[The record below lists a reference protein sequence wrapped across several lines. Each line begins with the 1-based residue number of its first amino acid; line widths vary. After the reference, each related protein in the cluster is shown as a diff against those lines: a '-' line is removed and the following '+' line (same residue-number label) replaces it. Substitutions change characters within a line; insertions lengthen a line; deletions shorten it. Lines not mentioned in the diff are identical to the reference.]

1 MKKSNYALKII
12 ISVVLV
18 AVLCTALVACDNTET
33 QYVTAY
39 DIAVKNGFV
48 GTEQEWLDSLKGTD
62 GTDGV
67 DGKNG
72 LNGKDGEDADGVTYI
87 KDLYAAAQE
96 NGYTGTFLDFLED
109 YLTVNVS
116 KDNVYAVSKAIK
128 SAVTIVSKFTKTE
141 RYYSFGGKVE
151 TKETSYSAGGAG
163 VIYKMDTDG
172 NAYVI
177 TNFHV
182 VYDSDSN
189 QTDHIS
195 EDIGLY
201 LYGGETESGKIEASF
216 VGGSAYYDI
225 AVLRV
230 TESEVLKNSCA
241 TAVSVSEN
249 AITVG
254 QTAMAIGFPEG
265 EGMSVTSGIVSVDSE
280 RISVKVDGDN
290 AYQLRVL
297 RIDTAVNSGNSGGGL
312 FDSDGNLIGIVNA
325 KTSSSSTENISYAI
339 PKEIAIGVA
348 KNVIANCT
356 DSNKRSV
363 YKCLIGI
370 TAKTS
375 ESKAVYDE
383 ETGLTR
389 IRETVTVDSVEEN
402 GLAYGKLESGDI
414 LLTATFNEKTVD
426 IDRSFT
432 LSDMLLEAKVGD
444 SVTISFSRNGEEK
457 TVTLTFTE
465 NDVTEYFVA

>member
-18 AVLCTALVACDNTET
+18 TVLCVALAACDDTGNTH
-33 QYVTAY
+33 YVTAY

-62 GTDGV
+62 G
-67 DGKNG
+67 KNG
-72 LNGKDGEDADGVTYI
+72 LNGRDGEDADGVSYVN
-87 KDLYAAAQE
+87 DLYAAAVE
-96 NGYTGTFLDFLED
+96 NGYSGTFLEFLNE

-116 KDNVYAVSKAIK
+116 KDNVYAVSKAIR
-128 SAVTIVSKFTKTE
+128 SAVTIVSNFTKTE
-141 RYYSFGGKVE
+141 LAYNYGNGKVN
-151 TKETSYSAGGAG
+151 TKETTYSAGGAG
-163 VIYKMDTDG
+163 VIYETDSDG
-172 NAYVI
+172 NAYII

-182 VYDSDSN
+182 VYDADSN
-189 QTDHIS
+189 QSDHIS
-195 EDIGLY
+195 DDINVY
-201 LYGGETESGKIEASF
+201 LYGGETESGKIAATF

-230 TESEVLKNSCA
+230 DESETLKNSCA
-241 TAVSVSEN
+241 TAVSVSQTD
-249 AITVG
+249 ITVG

-280 RISVKVDGDN
+280 RISVKVDGSN

-325 KTSSSSTENISYAI
+325 KTSSYSTENISYAI
-339 PKEIAIGVA
+339 PKEIAIGVT

-356 DSNKRSV
+356 DSSKRSV
-363 YKCLIGI
+363 YKCLLGI

-375 ESKAVYDE
+375 DSKAVYDE
-383 ETGLTR
+383 TTGLTR
-389 IRETVTVDSVEEN
+389 IKETITVDSVEES
-402 GLAYGKLESGDI
+402 GLAYGSLLSGDI
-414 LLTATFNEKTVD
+414 LLTATFNGKTVD

-444 SVTISFSRNGEEK
+444 SVTISFSRGGEEK
-457 TVTLTFTE
+457 SVTLTFTE

>member
-1 MKKSNYALKII
+1 MKKSHYALKII

-62 GTDGV
+62 GE

-72 LNGKDGEDADGVTYI
+72 LNGRDGEDADGVAYVN
-87 KDLYAAAQE
+87 DLYAAAVE
-96 NGYTGTFLDFLED
+96 NGYTGTFLEFLNE
-109 YLTVNVS
+109 YLTVNVN
-116 KDNVYAVSKAIK
+116 KDNVYAVSKAIR
-128 SAVTIVSKFTKTE
+128 SAVTIISNFTKTE
-141 RYYSFGGKVE
+141 LSYNYGNGKRE
-151 TKETSYSAGGAG
+151 TKETTYSAGGAG
-163 VIYKMDTDG
+163 VIYEMDSDG
-172 NAYVI
+172 NAYII

-195 EDIGLY
+195 DDICVY
-201 LYGGETESGKIEASF
+201 LYGGETESGKIAATF

-230 TESEVLKNSCA
+230 NESETLKNSYA
-241 TAVSVSEN
+241 TAVSVSKT

-265 EGMSVTSGIVSVDSE
+265 EGMSVTSGVVSVDSE
-280 RISVKVDGDN
+280 KISVKVDGNN

-325 KTSSSSTENISYAI
+325 KTSSSSTENIGYAI

-356 DSNKRSV
+356 DASKHSV
-363 YKCLIGI
+363 YKCIIGVVA
-370 TAKTS
+370 TAS

-383 ETGLTR
+383 TTGLTR
-389 IRETVTVDSVEEN
+389 IVETVTVDSVEES
-402 GLAYGKLESGDI
+402 GLANGVLESGDVF
-414 LLTATFNEKTVD
+414 LTATFNGKTVD
-426 IDRSFT
+426 IDRTFV
-432 LSDMLLEAKVGD
+432 LSDLLLEAKVGD
-444 SVTISFSRNGEEK
+444 SVTITFSRNGEEQ
-457 TVTLTFTE
+457 TVTLTFRDS
-465 NDVTEYFVA
+465 DVTEYFVA

>member
-18 AVLCTALVACDNTET
+18 TVLCVALTACDDTGNT

-62 GTDGV
+62 G
-67 DGKNG
+67 KNG
-72 LNGKDGEDADGVTYI
+72 LNGRDGEDADGVSYVN
-87 KDLYAAAQE
+87 DLYAAAVE
-96 NGYTGTFLDFLED
+96 NGYSGTFLEFLNE
-109 YLTVNVS
+109 YLIVNVS
-116 KDNVYAVSKAIK
+116 KDNVYAVSKAIR
-128 SAVTIVSKFTKTE
+128 SAVTIVSNFTKTE
-141 RYYSFGGKVE
+141 LAYNYGNGKVN
-151 TKETSYSAGGAG
+151 TKETTYSAGGAG
-163 VIYKMDTDG
+163 VIYETDSDG
-172 NAYVI
+172 NAYII

-182 VYDSDSN
+182 VYDADSN
-189 QTDHIS
+189 QSDHIS
-195 EDIGLY
+195 DDINVY
-201 LYGGETESGKIEASF
+201 LYGGETESGKIAATF

-230 TESEVLKNSCA
+230 DESETLKNSCA
-241 TAVSVSEN
+241 TAVSVSQTD
-249 AITVG
+249 ITVG

-280 RISVKVDGDN
+280 RISVKVDGSN

-325 KTSSSSTENISYAI
+325 KTSSYSTENISYAI
-339 PKEIAIGVA
+339 PKEIAIGVT
-348 KNVIANCT
+348 KNVIANCI
-356 DSNKRSV
+356 DSSKRSV
-363 YKCLIGI
+363 YKCLLGI

-375 ESKAVYDE
+375 DSKAVYDE
-383 ETGLTR
+383 TTGLTR
-389 IRETVTVDSVEEN
+389 IKETITVDSVEES
-402 GLAYGKLESGDI
+402 GLAYGSLLSGDI
-414 LLTATFNEKTVD
+414 LLTATFNGKTAE

-444 SVTISFSRNGEEK
+444 SVTISFSRGGEEK
-457 TVTLTFTE
+457 SVTLTFTE

>member
-1 MKKSNYALKII
+1 MKKSHYALKII

-62 GTDGV
+62 GTDG
-67 DGKNG
+67 KNG
-72 LNGKDGEDADGVTYI
+72 LNGRDGEDADGVAYVN
-87 KDLYAAAQE
+87 DLYAAAQE
-96 NGYTGTFLDFLED
+96 NGYTGTFLEFLNE

-116 KDNVYAVSKAIK
+116 KDNVYSVSKAIR
-128 SAVTIVSKFTKTE
+128 SAVTIVSNFTKTE
-141 RYYSFGGKVE
+141 RYYSFGGNVE
-151 TKETSYSAGGAG
+151 TKETAYSAGGAG
-163 VIYKMDTDG
+163 VIYEMDSDG
-172 NAYVI
+172 NAYII

-182 VYDSDSN
+182 VYDSGSN

-195 EDIGLY
+195 DDINVY
-201 LYGGETESGKIEASF
+201 LYGGETESGKIAATF

-230 TESEVLKNSCA
+230 DESETLKNSCA
-241 TAVSVSEN
+241 TAVSVSKTD
-249 AITVG
+249 ITVG

-280 RISVKVDGDN
+280 KISVKVDGTN

-325 KTSSSSTENISYAI
+325 KTSSSSTENIGYAI

-356 DSNKRSV
+356 DSSKRSV
-363 YKCLIGI
+363 YRCLIGVM
-370 TAKTS
+370 AKAS

-383 ETGLTR
+383 STGLTR
-389 IRETVTVDSVEEN
+389 IVETVTVDSVEES
-402 GLAYGKLESGDI
+402 GLAYGSLESGDV
-414 LLTATFNEKTVD
+414 LLTATFNGKTVD
-426 IDRSFT
+426 IDRTFV
-432 LSDMLLEAKVGD
+432 LSDLLLEAKVGD
-444 SVTISFSRNGEEK
+444 SVTITFSRNGEEQ
-457 TVTLTFTE
+457 TATLTFRDS
-465 NDVTEYFVA
+465 DVTEYFVA

>member
-18 AVLCTALVACDNTET
+18 TVLCTALVACDDTDNT

-48 GTEQEWLDSLKGTD
+48 GTEQEWLESLKGT
-62 GTDGV
+62 

-72 LNGKDGEDADGVTYI
+72 LNGRDGEDADGVSYVN
-87 KDLYAAAQE
+87 DLYAAAVE
-96 NGYTGTFLDFLED
+96 NGYTGTFLEFLNE

-116 KDNVYAVSKAIK
+116 KDNVYAVSKAIR
-128 SAVTIVSKFTKTE
+128 SAVTIVSNFTKTE
-141 RYYSFGGKVE
+141 LSYNYGNGKVN
-151 TKETSYSAGGAG
+151 TKETTYSAGGAG
-163 VIYKMDTDG
+163 VIYEMDSDG
-172 NAYVI
+172 NAYII

-182 VYDSDSN
+182 VYDADSN

-195 EDIGLY
+195 DDINVY
-201 LYGGETESGKIEASF
+201 LYGGETASGKINATF

-230 TESEVLKNSCA
+230 DESETLKNSCA
-241 TAVSVSEN
+241 TAVSVSKT

-280 RISVKVDGDN
+280 KISVKVDGNN

-325 KTSSSSTENISYAI
+325 KTSSYSTENISYAI

-356 DSNKRSV
+356 NSSKRSV
-363 YKCLIGI
+363 YKCLLGI

-383 ETGLTR
+383 TTGLTR
-389 IRETVTVDSVEEN
+389 IKETIVVDSVEES
-402 GLAYGKLESGDI
+402 GLSYGSLLSGDI
-414 LLTATFNEKTVD
+414 LLTATFNGKTVD

-444 SVTISFSRNGEEK
+444 SVTISISRDGEEK

>member
-1 MKKSNYALKII
+1 MKKSNYASKII
-12 ISVVLV
+12 ISVLLV
-18 AVLCTALVACDNTET
+18 AVLCTVLVACDDTDNT

-48 GTEQEWLDSLKGTD
+48 GTEQEWLESLKGA
-62 GTDGV
+62 

-72 LNGKDGEDADGVTYI
+72 LNGRDGEDADGVSYVN
-87 KDLYAAAQE
+87 DLYAAAVE
-96 NGYTGTFLDFLED
+96 NGYTGTFLEFLNE

-116 KDNVYAVSKAIK
+116 KDNVYAVSKAIR
-128 SAVTIVSKFTKTE
+128 SAVTIVSNFTKTE
-141 RYYSFGGKVE
+141 LSYNYGNGKVN
-151 TKETSYSAGGAG
+151 TKETAYSAGGAG
-163 VIYKMDTDG
+163 VIYEMDSDG
-172 NAYVI
+172 NAYII

-182 VYDSDSN
+182 VYDADSN

-195 EDIGLY
+195 DDINVY
-201 LYGGETESGKIEASF
+201 LYGGETDSGKINANF

-230 TESEVLKNSCA
+230 DGSETLKNSCA
-241 TAVSVSEN
+241 TAVSVSKTT
-249 AITVG
+249 ITVG

-280 RISVKVDGDN
+280 RISVKVDGNN

-325 KTSSSSTENISYAI
+325 KTSSYSTENISYAI

-356 DSNKRSV
+356 DSSKHSV
-363 YKCLIGI
+363 YKCLLGI

-383 ETGLTR
+383 TTGLIR
-389 IRETVTVDSVEEN
+389 IKETIVVDSVEES
-402 GLAYGKLESGDI
+402 GLSYGSLLSGDI
-414 LLTATFNEKTVD
+414 LLTAAFNGKTVD

-444 SVTISFSRNGEEK
+444 SVTITFSRDGEEK
-457 TVTLTFTE
+457 SVTLTFTE

>member
-18 AVLCTALVACDNTET
+18 VVLCAALAACDDTDNT

-62 GTDGV
+62 G
-67 DGKNG
+67 KNG
-72 LNGKDGEDADGVTYI
+72 LNGRDGEDADGVAYVN
-87 KDLYAAAQE
+87 DLYAAAVE
-96 NGYTGTFLDFLED
+96 NGYAGTFLEFLNE

-116 KDNVYAVSKAIK
+116 KDNVYAVSKAIR
-128 SAVTIVSKFTKTE
+128 SAVTIVSNFTKTE
-141 RYYSFGGKVE
+141 LSYNYGNGKVN
-151 TKETSYSAGGAG
+151 TKETAYSAGGAG
-163 VIYKMDTDG
+163 VIYEKDSDG
-172 NAYVI
+172 NAYII

-182 VYDSDSN
+182 VYDADSN

-195 EDIGLY
+195 DDINVY
-201 LYGGETESGKIEASF
+201 LYGGETASGKIAASF

-230 TESEVLKNSCA
+230 DASETLKNSCA
-241 TAVSVSEN
+241 TAVSVSQT

-280 RISVKVDGDN
+280 KISVKVDGSN

-325 KTSSSSTENISYAI
+325 KTSSYSTENISYAI
-339 PKEIAIGVA
+339 PKEIAIGVT

-356 DSNKRSV
+356 DSSKRSV
-363 YKCLIGI
+363 YKCLLGI

-375 ESKAVYDE
+375 DSKAVYDE
-383 ETGLTR
+383 TTGLTR
-389 IRETVTVDSVEEN
+389 IKETITVDSVEES
-402 GLAYGKLESGDI
+402 GLAYGSLRSGDI
-414 LLTATFNEKTVD
+414 LLTATFNGKTVD

-432 LSDMLLEAKVGD
+432 LSDMLLEAQVGD
-444 SVTISFSRNGEEK
+444 SVTISFSRDGEEK
-457 TVTLTFTE
+457 SVTLAFTE
-465 NDVTEYFVA
+465 YDVTEYFVA